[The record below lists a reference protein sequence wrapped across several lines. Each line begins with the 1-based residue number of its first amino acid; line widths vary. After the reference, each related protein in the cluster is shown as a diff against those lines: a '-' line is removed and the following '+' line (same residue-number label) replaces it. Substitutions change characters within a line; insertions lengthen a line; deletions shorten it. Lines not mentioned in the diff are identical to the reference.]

1 MNKGIENMNAEQ
13 KAQKLINDWLT
24 LNPIDLTKVK
34 EVREHQEAVDAMVEK
49 LSEDYTKYSDI
60 VNEAL
65 EYFFTECF
73 DAKQVRTMINEL
85 RK

>member
-1 MNKGIENMNAEQ
+1 MNAEQ
-13 KAQKLINDWLT
+13 KAQQLIKDWLEK
-24 LNPIDLTKVK
+24 NPIDLMQVR
-34 EVREHQEAVDAMVEK
+34 EVREHQEAVDKMVAK

-73 DAKQVRTMINEL
+73 NAKQVRTMLNDL

>member
-1 MNKGIENMNAEQ
+1 MNAEQ
-13 KAQKLINDWLT
+13 KAQQLIKEWLET
-24 LNPIDLTKVK
+24 NPIDLMQVK

>member
-1 MNKGIENMNAEQ
+1 MNAEQ
-13 KAQKLINDWLT
+13 KAQQLIKEWLET
-24 LNPIDLTKVK
+24 NPIDIMQVK

>member
-1 MNKGIENMNAEQ
+1 MTPEQ
-13 KAQKLINDWLT
+13 KTQQLIKDWLERS
-24 LNPIDLTKVK
+24 PIDLMQVR
-34 EVREHQEAVDAMVEK
+34 EVREHQEAVDAMIEK
-49 LSEDYTKYSDI
+49 LSKDYDKHKGI

-73 DAKQVRTMINEL
+73 DAKQVRTMLNDL

>member
-1 MNKGIENMNAEQ
+1 MNAEE
-13 KAQKLINDWLT
+13 KAQKLIKEWLK
-24 LNPIDLTKVK
+24 NSPIDLMQVR
-34 EVREHQEAVDAMVEK
+34 EVREHQEAVNKMIEK
-49 LSEDYTKYSDI
+49 LSEDYDKHKGL

-73 DAKQVRTMINEL
+73 SAQEVRTMINDL